1 MQAGIRPAKRNGCR
15 RIGVRTRLRTRG
27 GLMATKK
34 TQLDDLQ
41 DDYWELLDQHEDNNA
56 FSKTLLELV
65 KTRITELENLIE
77 KEG

>member
-1 MQAGIRPAKRNGCR
+1 
-15 RIGVRTRLRTRG
+15 
-27 GLMATKK
+27 MATKK